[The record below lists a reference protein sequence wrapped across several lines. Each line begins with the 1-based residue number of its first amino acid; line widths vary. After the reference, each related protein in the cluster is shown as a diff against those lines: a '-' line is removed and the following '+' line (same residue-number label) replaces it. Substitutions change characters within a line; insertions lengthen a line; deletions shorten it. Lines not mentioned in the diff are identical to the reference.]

1 MPFETLAAAAAILF
15 LTYTVFGLTGFG
27 STALAVPLLVHAL
40 PLRYVVPM
48 LLILDLVA
56 ALLVSGR
63 GRRGVRLD
71 EIGRVGPFMIAGL
84 LLGLTLLIG
93 VPEQPLILVLG
104 VFLLAYAAYGLLR
117 RSDPVALSAWWCAP
131 FGLVSGAFA
140 SMFGNG
146 GAILALYFSGRLRA
160 KNELRATSAAMVL
173 LNAGVRLVLF
183 AAAGLLAQDGL
194 LGSAAVLVVPA
205 LAGLYLGNRLHDR
218 VSAERVL
225 QAVYVVVALAGVSL
239 LVRGSMVQ

>member
-1 MPFETLAAAAAILF
+1 MPFETLATAAVVLF

-27 STALAVPLLVHAL
+27 STALAVPLLVHVV
-40 PLRYVVPM
+40 PLRYLVPM
-48 LLILDLVA
+48 LVILDLVA
-56 ALLVSGR
+56 SLLVSGR
-63 GRRGVRLD
+63 GRSGVRFD
-71 EIGRVGPFMIAGL
+71 ELGRVAPFMIGGL

-93 VPEQPLILVLG
+93 VPEQPLVIVLG
-104 VFLLAYAAYGLLR
+104 VFLVAYAAYGLLR
-117 RSDPVALSAWWCAP
+117 RSGSVSLAGWWCAP

-160 KNELRATSAAMVL
+160 KDELRATSAAMVL
-173 LNAGVRLVLF
+173 LNAGLRVVLF
-183 AAAGLLAQDGL
+183 AAAGLLTQDGL
-194 LGSAAVLVVPA
+194 LGSAAILVVPA

-218 VSAERVL
+218 VSAARVL

-239 LVRGSMVQ
+239 LVRAAMVQ

>member
-1 MPFETLAAAAAILF
+1 MPFETLAAAASILL

-27 STALAVPLLVHAL
+27 STALAVPLLVHVL

-56 ALLVSGR
+56 SLLVSGR
-63 GRRGVRLD
+63 GRRGLRYD
-71 EIGRVGPFMIAGL
+71 EIGRVAPFMIAGL

-93 VPEQPLILVLG
+93 VPEQPLIIVLG
-104 VFLLAYAAYGLLR
+104 LFLVVYAAYGLSGR
-117 RSDPVALSAWWCAP
+117 GGPIALAAWWCAP

-160 KNELRATSAAMVL
+160 KEELRATSAAMVL
-173 LNAGVRLVLF
+173 LNGGVRVVLF
-183 AAAGLLAQDGL
+183 AVAGLLAQDGL
-194 LGSAAVLVVPA
+194 LGSAAILLVPA
-205 LAGLYLGNRLHDR
+205 LAGLYLGNRLHQR
-218 VSAERVL
+218 VSVDRVL
-225 QAVYVVVALAGVSL
+225 QAVYAVVALAGVSL
-239 LVRGSMVQ
+239 LVRAAMA